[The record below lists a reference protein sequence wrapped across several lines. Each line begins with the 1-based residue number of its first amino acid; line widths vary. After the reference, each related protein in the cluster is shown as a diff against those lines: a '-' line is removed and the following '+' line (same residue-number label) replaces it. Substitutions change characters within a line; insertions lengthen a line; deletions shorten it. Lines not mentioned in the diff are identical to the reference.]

1 MTSSTQRHYV
11 RVIGDYGD
19 LGDMAFAEVSDR
31 LDAQLDGVA
40 GHDFKTR
47 LTSVPAFDTVATG
60 FVLAQLAINS
70 PLGIKHIFYVNTA
83 PRKDKTAARQNNEGE
98 GLVYAKLKNGV
109 QIVAVN
115 SGYSLTLIKPFAT
128 EIRRLNVASAGSQF
142 RSRDIFPLA
151 VGAIARGDRSVLAED
166 FNHAVPDDFPA
177 NAVVYTDGYGNL
189 KTSVKPDD
197 LPVQKG
203 KRVTVE
209 INGKRESALV
219 GSGIFDV
226 ADGEYCF
233 AKGSS
238 GWTRPDGQKVEFSE
252 VIKRGGNAAKSF
264 GTPPGGTKV
273 SWSN

>member
-1 MTSSTQRHYV
+1 MTNRHYI

-31 LDAQLDGVA
+31 LDAQLEGIP
-40 GHDFKTR
+40 DFDFQLR

-70 PLGIKHIFYVNTA
+70 TLGGKHIFYVNTA
-83 PRKDKTAARQNNEGE
+83 PRKDKMAARRNNEGE
-98 GLVYAKLKNGV
+98 GLVYARLTNGV
-109 QIVAVN
+109 RIVAVN
-115 SGYSLTLIKPFAT
+115 SGYSMTLIKPFAT
-128 EIRRLNVASAGSQF
+128 EIRQLNVSNAGSQF
-142 RSRDIFPLA
+142 RSRDIFPVALGA
-151 VGAIARGDRSVLAED
+151 VARDDQSVMGEDYRSMVLD
-166 FNHAVPDDFPA
+166 QFPE

-189 KTSVKPDD
+189 KTSVRPDNMAA
-197 LPVQKG
+197 LKG

-209 INGKRESALV
+209 INGREEVALV
-219 GSGIFDV
+219 GTGIFDV

-238 GWTRPDGQKVEFSE
+238 GWALPDGQRVEFSE

-264 GTPPGGTKV
+264 GHPPGGIKV
-273 SWSN
+273 SWRD

>member
-1 MTSSTQRHYV
+1 MTKRFYV

-19 LGDMAFAEVSDR
+19 LGDMAFSEVSDR
-31 LDAQLDGVA
+31 LDAQLDGIVGA
-40 GHDFKTR
+40 EFQTR

-70 PLGIKHIFYVNTA
+70 PLGDKHLFYVNTA
-83 PRKDKTAARQNNEGE
+83 PRKDKIDARTNNEGE
-98 GLVYAKLKNGV
+98 GLVYAKLTNGV

-128 EIRRLNVASAGSQF
+128 EIRRLDVSNAGSQF
-142 RSRDIFPLA
+142 RSRDIFPIAMGA
-151 VGAIARGDRSVLAED
+151 VARGDSAVLAED
-166 FNHAVPDDFPA
+166 FKDAVPDHFPE

-189 KTSVKPDD
+189 KTSVTPET
-197 LPVQKG
+197 LVSLKG
-203 KRVTVE
+203 QRVTVE
-209 INGKRESALV
+209 INGREQVAIV
-219 GSGIFDV
+219 GTGIFDV

-238 GWTRPDGQKVEFSE
+238 GWALPNGQRMEFSE

-264 GTPPGGTKV
+264 GTPPGGIKV
-273 SWSN
+273 SWRD